1 MCSTAVTSKRADQV
15 SGGVFIIGLG
25 LMFLGTIPWW
35 PGILLV
41 IGASSLAR
49 GLAEGQRW
57 YSVQG
62 ALWMIGLGLLFW
74 GGFSLPLLLILIGVS
89 MLAGVVFRPP
99 MFSNRRPDVVDDVD
113 YSFEPMEGD
122 KPKRKV
128 KVKNDDLEYYDEDD
142 LGDAPSDAAGGSEGI
157 ADHR

>member
-1 MCSTAVTSKRADQV
+1 MCNTMFSSRKADQV

-25 LMFLGTIPWW
+25 LLFLGTLPWW

-57 YSVQG
+57 ASMQG
-62 ALWMIGLGLLFW
+62 AVWMIGLGLLFW
-74 GGFSLPLLLILIGVS
+74 GGFSFPLLLILIGVS
-89 MLAGVVFRPP
+89 MLAGMVFRPP
-99 MFSNRRPDVVDDVD
+99 MFAHGRPEVVDSGVD
-113 YSFEPMEGD
+113 YSFESLGEDED

-128 KVKNDDLEYYDEDD
+128 KHGDLEYYDEDQVEI
-142 LGDAPSDAAGGSEGI
+142 L
-157 ADHR
+157 